1 MPSAKVTSKGQIT
14 IPQEV
19 RERLGVSEGDRVE
32 FVYLDDGGFA
42 LKPATRSIK
51 DLKGII
57 PLRRRRPVTL
67 AEMDDAIAAGAA
79 KGSKP
84 GRRVKKK

>member
-1 MPSAKVTSKGQIT
+1 MPSAKLTSKGQIT

-19 RERLGVSEGDRVE
+19 RERMGVSEGDRVD

-51 DLKGII
+51 DLEGII
-57 PLRRRRPVTL
+57 PLRRRPATL
-67 AEMDDAIAAGAA
+67 AEMDAAIAEGAA
-79 KGSKP
+79 RGIKV
-84 GRRVKKK
+84 GRRGTKKK